1 MNTRT
6 RTRRLA
12 AAAGLLTVALV
23 ATGCGPD
30 DSSDTGSGTA
40 PTTAAAAT
48 TAAPADAPSD
58 AAADAP
64 SAAPADPSS
73 AASGGATKPA
83 AAAPAGG
90 QAVSP
95 ADEAAFEEASMDTA
109 GCAAYYRTHQVL
121 LVTSAAGSQI
131 KGTKV
136 KTECSQYG
144 LLLDTSGP
152 DTTFKVAANA
162 SVVMFVKPSGNKT
175 GYPRYTAQKVSF
187 AEYAKTRKPC
197 FDIPEPDGRPAG
209 LQCGPLFIYSA
220 DSSGTVTSMHETWE
234 VVD

>member
-1 MNTRT
+1 MNTRTRT

-12 AAAGLLTVALV
+12 AAAGLLAVALA

-30 DSSDTGSGTA
+30 DSTDTGSGTG

-48 TAAPADAPSD
+48 TAAPADAPSE
-58 AAADAP
+58 APADAP
-64 SAAPADPSS
+64 SDAPADPSN
-73 AASGGATKPA
+73 AATKPA

-95 ADEAAFEEASMDTA
+95 ADEAAFEKASMDTA
-109 GCAAYYRTHQVL
+109 GCAAYYKTHQVL

-144 LLLDTSGP
+144 LVLDTSGP
-152 DTTFKVAANA
+152 DTTFKVAADA
-162 SVVMFVKPSGNKT
+162 SVVMFVKPSSNKT

-209 LQCGPLFIYSA
+209 LECGPLFIYSA
-220 DSSGTVTSMHETWE
+220 DGSGTVTSMHETWE

>member
-48 TAAPADAPSD
+48 TAAPADAPSE
-58 AAADAP
+58 
-64 SAAPADPSS
+64 APADPSS
-73 AASGGATKPA
+73 TATAPA

-95 ADEAAFEEASMDTA
+95 ADEAAFEKASMDTA
-109 GCAAYYRTHQVL
+109 GCAAYYKTHQVL

-162 SVVMFVKPSGNKT
+162 SVVMFVKPSANKT
-175 GYPRYTAQKVSF
+175 GYPRYSAQKVSF

-220 DSSGTVTSMHETWE
+220 DSSGAVTSMHETWE